1 MSAPC
6 PIFGF
11 RIELALT
18 YGLSER
24 SIGELWRD
32 FRRDVVV
39 ARGLTCEREVR
50 GEHWSMIIRSEASQA
65 TDGDREAIAQWGT
78 GRREIASLDVG
89 PLVDLAEVG

>member
-1 MSAPC
+1 MSVPC

-18 YGLSER
+18 FGLSER

-39 ARGLTCEREVR
+39 ARGLVCERDVL
-50 GEHWSMIIRSEASQA
+50 GEHWSMLIRSEASQA
-65 TDGDREAIAQWGT
+65 TDGDREAVTQWGA

>member
-1 MSAPC
+1 MSAAC

-18 YGLSER
+18 FGLSER

-32 FRRDVVV
+32 FRRDVLV

-50 GEHWSMIIRSEASQA
+50 GEHWSMSIRSEASQA
-65 TDGDREAIAQWGT
+65 TDSDREAVTQWGT

-89 PLVDLAEVG
+89 ALVDLAEVT